1 VSRQRAAYG
10 RSSCKACVLEPE
22 DAHEGFGDAADDEA
36 EAEEDEDDAG
46 GDDRGFD
53 CDDGDAGEDEEG
65 AEQSGEAER
74 VEHVGHERDHGGKRT
89 GPAASGARKCAGFK
103 SLAALI
109 EGMSDDDGGRKNL
122 RMPDED
128 EVFAEVTD
136 MLGANRVRVRCADGT
151 ERTARIPGR
160 MQKRIWIRE
169 GDIVLV
175 EPWDWQDEKADVV
188 WRYEKSEADQLRE
201 EGHIE

>member
-1 VSRQRAAYG
+1 
-10 RSSCKACVLEPE
+10 
-22 DAHEGFGDAADDEA
+22 
-36 EAEEDEDDAG
+36 
-46 GDDRGFD
+46 
-53 CDDGDAGEDEEG
+53 
-65 AEQSGEAER
+65 
-74 VEHVGHERDHGGKRT
+74 
-89 GPAASGARKCAGFK
+89 
-103 SLAALI
+103 
-109 EGMSDDDGGRKNL
+109 MSDDDGGRKNL